1 MVNTTLCS
9 QAISQFRKTMES
21 CYCVQSHV
29 KFKSSL
35 PLNILSRN
43 PTKLGHVTYIFDNL
57 VTYNPYTLLVK
68 KCWTICKLVMKCRS
82 RDAFIDGTIIWKKKK
97 HDIHIHIDIP
107 IQ

>member
-1 MVNTTLCS
+1 MHSVPY
-9 QAISQFRKTMES
+9 FMK
-21 CYCVQSHV
+21 
-29 KFKSSL
+29 
-35 PLNILSRN
+35 N
-43 PTKLGHVTYIFDNL
+43 PTKLGL

-82 RDAFIDGTIIWKKKK
+82 RDAFIDDTIIWKKKK